1 MQKKKE
7 VFYSMKSYF
16 KRRKFRGICF
26 LALFLSFVLIP
37 TLPVVLKK
45 DVCKDFS
52 SVSGLETRDKN
63 QKCFRIFDESTGKI
77 LRVSDKDFLYAVVSC
92 EMPANFENETLKAQ
106 TIASYT
112 YFSRLREKAKNS
124 KDNRYDFKAN
134 SEKFINYTTE
144 NKLKQKWGKD
154 FNKHYSKIK
163 NAVNNVFG
171 KVIKDDESKLILA
184 AYHAMSS
191 GKTEKCCDVF
201 GGDLKYLTDVE
212 SPGDR
217 VAKGY
222 QTIKEFRAED
232 LKSALKDNIK
242 SEFDF
247 ANLPNDWIG
256 NTVRTDS
263 GMVKE
268 IEIGHIKVKGV
279 EIRKIFGLRSSNFSI
294 EYNRE
299 RNSFIFTVL
308 GYGHGVG
315 MSQCGAQYMA
325 KQGKK
330 YNEILSWYYPGT
342 NIEVLGSK

>member
-45 DVCKDFS
+45 DVSKDFS

-92 EMPANFENETLKAQ
+92 EMPANFENEALKAQ

-184 AYHAMSS
+184 VYHAMSS

-201 GGDLKYLTDVE
+201 GGNLKYLTNVE
-212 SPGDR
+212 SPGDKGS
-217 VAKGY
+217 KGY
-222 QTIKEFRAED
+222 QSTKEVRAGD
-232 LKSALKDNIK
+232 LKSALKDKVNSNFNFESSSNNWIKNIK
-242 SEFDF
+242 
-247 ANLPNDWIG
+247 
-256 NTVRTDS
+256 RTDG

-268 IEIGHIKVKGV
+268 IEIGSVKIKGT
-279 EIRKIFGLRSSNFSI
+279 EIRKILGLRSSNFSI
-294 EYNRE
+294 EYNSE

-342 NIEVLGSK
+342 SISVLK

>member
-1 MQKKKE
+1 MNLYLKRKRFQLI
-7 VFYSMKSYF
+7 YF
-16 KRRKFRGICF
+16 
-26 LALFLSFVLIP
+26 LVLPLSFVLIP
-37 TLPVVLKK
+37 MVPVVMQRGN
-45 DVCKDFS
+45 CKNFF
-52 SVSGLETRDKN
+52 SVSGLESQFPNK
-63 QKCFRIFDESTGKI
+63 KYFKIFDESTNSI
-77 LRVSDKDFLYAVVSC
+77 LKVSDKEFLYSVVSC
-92 EMPANFENETLKAQ
+92 EMPANFENEALKAQ
-106 TIASYT
+106 AVASYT
-112 YFSRLREKAKNS
+112 YFSRLREKAENS
-124 KDNRYDFKAN
+124 QYDFKVN
-134 SEKFINYTTE
+134 SEKSVNYTTE
-144 NKLKQKWGKD
+144 NQLKQKWGKD
-154 FNKHYSKIK
+154 FDKHYNKVK
-163 NAVNNVFG
+163 EAVNSVFG
-171 KVIKDDESKLILA
+171 KVITDNENNLILA

-217 VAKGY
+217 VSKGY

-294 EYNRE
+294 DYNSE

-330 YNEILSWYYPGT
+330 YNEILNWYYPGT
-342 NIEVLGSK
+342 NIEVFDSK

>member
-1 MQKKKE
+1 MNLYLKRKRFQLI
-7 VFYSMKSYF
+7 YF
-16 KRRKFRGICF
+16 FV
-26 LALFLSFVLIP
+26 LPLNFVLIP
-37 TLPVVLKK
+37 MIPVIMQLGN
-45 DVCKDFS
+45 CKDFF
-52 SVSGLETRDKN
+52 SVCESENRLSNK
-63 QKCFRIFDESTGKI
+63 KYFKIFDESTNRI
-77 LRVSDKDFLYAVVSC
+77 LRIPDKEFLYAVVSC
-92 EMPANFENETLKAQ
+92 EMPANFENEALKAQ
-106 TIASYT
+106 AVASYT
-112 YFSRLREKAKNS
+112 YFSRLREKAENTENS
-124 KDNRYDFKAN
+124 QYDFKVN
-134 SEKFINYTTE
+134 SEKSVNYTTE
-144 NKLKQKWGKD
+144 NQLKQKWGKD
-154 FNKHYSKIK
+154 FDKHYNKVK
-163 NAVNNVFG
+163 EAVNSVFG
-171 KVIKDDESKLILA
+171 KVITDNENNLILA

-217 VAKGY
+217 VSKGY

-294 EYNRE
+294 EYNSE

-330 YNEILSWYYPGT
+330 YNEILNWYYPGT
-342 NIEVLGSK
+342 NIEVFDSK

>member
-1 MQKKKE
+1 MNLYLKRKRFQLI
-7 VFYSMKSYF
+7 YF
-16 KRRKFRGICF
+16 FV
-26 LALFLSFVLIP
+26 LPLNFVLIP
-37 TLPVVLKK
+37 MIPVIMQRGN
-45 DVCKDFS
+45 CKDFFNS
-52 SVSGLETRDKN
+52 CESENRISNK
-63 QKCFRIFDESTGKI
+63 KYFKIFDESTNKI
-77 LRVSDKDFLYAVVSC
+77 LKISDKEFLYAVVSC
-92 EMPANFENETLKAQ
+92 EMPANFENEALKAQ
-106 TIASYT
+106 AVASYT
-112 YFSRLREKAKNS
+112 YFSRLREKAENS
-124 KDNRYDFKAN
+124 ENTQYDFKVN
-134 SEKFINYTTE
+134 SEKSVNYTTE
-144 NKLKQKWGKD
+144 NQLKQKWGKD
-154 FNKHYSKIK
+154 FDKHYNKVK
-163 NAVNNVFG
+163 EAVNSVFG
-171 KVIKDDESKLILA
+171 KVITDNENNLILA

-217 VAKGY
+217 VSKGY

-232 LKSALKDNIK
+232 FKSALKDNIK

-294 EYNRE
+294 DYNSE